1 MVDGLLRE
9 QTRQYACQVVAI
21 IRYVYAGAR
30 RLVHKHVRALFDVFD
45 LDFDRQPKRDQL
57 GFCLTLGLLKRVEE
71 IV

>member
-1 MVDGLLRE
+1 MVDGRLRE

-21 IRYVYAGAR
+21 IRYVYAGAC

-57 GFCLTLGLLKRVEE
+57 GFLFDAWIVEKG
-71 IV
+71 